1 MVVRRVLAWFGQQ
14 GVTIRA
20 AFITATL
27 GIIGLFILGIFSL
40 LGPITSEPFQ
50 RPVNQ
55 SDLEL
60 VGASFEESA
69 EATTLDIK
77 VRNTGEEVAYL
88 KEANFNVERTWQL
101 WSTIFPGRV
110 PVSGNYDVTL
120 TPADTPY
127 TRTVELSKRID
138 PNEVER
144 FTFTLTLNDRARAY
158 SAKTN
163 YVFLTTV
170 DLVYDEDDKVI
181 SSEELLFVRE
191 LPWQQAESGVKT
203 YFPYGD
209 PGPLVDDQEVSF
221 RKVRAH
227 NEEVVDEIGR
237 IEGIKTQT
245 LEKLIGYIS
254 QKT

>member
-1 MVVRRVLAWFGQQ
+1 MTV
-14 GVTIRA
+14 
-20 AFITATL
+20 
-27 GIIGLFILGIFSL
+27 GIIGVFILGIFTL
-40 LGPITSEPFQ
+40 LGPITSVLLQ
-50 RPVNQ
+50 RSVNT

-60 VGASFEESA
+60 VDATFEESA

-88 KEANFNVERTWQL
+88 KEANFNVERTWEL

-110 PVSGNYDVTL
+110 PVTGNYDVSL

-127 TRTVELSKRID
+127 TRTVKLSERVD
-138 PNEVER
+138 PEEVDR
-144 FTFTLTLNDRARAY
+144 VTFTLTLNDRAKAY
-158 SAKTN
+158 SEKTN

-170 DLVYDEDDKVI
+170 DLVYDEDDMVM
-181 SSEELLFVRE
+181 SSENLLFIRE

-203 YFPYGD
+203 YYPYEGPGALDGD
-209 PGPLVDDQEVSF
+209 QGMSF

-227 NEEVVDEIGR
+227 NEDVVDEIGR
-237 IEGIKTQT
+237 IEGIRSQS
-245 LEKLIGYIS
+245 LEALIRYIS